1 MLDTRQKSA
10 DSLTDPRGQGADHLS
25 ANSMQSTLPADSLTA
40 GPSSGAKS
48 ASKDSPPDGGG
59 PRPTNLVFRY
69 NEDMM
74 QQFARGNP
82 EAKAVLNRIRSFE
95 DTSVKDGASL
105 SDEEKFVMA
114 VDSMGT
120 GKDAEAILQAVFFGD
135 IGGGIYDDHVGS
147 IRGGGGSVTV
157 KFWHPGSEIP
167 LLSQSF
173 TGAVAFV
180 GKDDNMREK
189 RVQAAKNGYISKM
202 GNKVAYGS
210 DSFVRGHTA
219 EIEDA
224 FVDSPEGARFKAVPA
239 AERHGTEGFKAAYQ
253 EYLYDKVLVDHAEK
267 IAYRIADP
275 KKGEGL
281 MVGWME
287 ENPCPVDDAEAWAKK
302 LALKAMEYVIGYDNP
317 ELFAD
322 KHNSW
327 RVEDEAAAQI
337 LVGMLVPGLTVNYDS
352 DNFTVEVGKLPKS
365 LSVRSADPEKTT
377 DDDETAVSAAPSAAV
392 KPVPALPVVTKNMTA
407 LKAHLATAE
416 IYLGGGGQSK
426 YGLAVGPAGHLKQ
439 HMDKE
444 GVALW
449 GSLGILGNAN
459 LDRALYRLGK
469 SDELIPYMTFL
480 KAWYAWEDAQANNGD
495 AATTKAGFD
504 AALGG
509 FLAACNDGIGG
520 F

>member
-1 MLDTRQKSA
+1 MLDTQQKSA
-10 DSLTDPRGQGADHLS
+10 SFLTGQLGQGADHLS
-25 ANSMQSTLPADSLTA
+25 SSSMQSAMPADALTA
-40 GPSSGAKS
+40 GPSIEAKS
-48 ASKDSPPDGGG
+48 ASKDGPPDGGG

-74 QQFARGNP
+74 RQFARGNP
-82 EAKAVLNRIRSFE
+82 EAKAVLNRIQSFE
-95 DTSVKDGASL
+95 DGSVKDGASL
-105 SDEEKFVMA
+105 SDEEKFCMA

-135 IGGGIYDDHVGS
+135 IGGGIYDDHVAS

-157 KFWHPGSEIP
+157 KFWHPGSEV
-167 LLSQSF
+167 LLQSQSF

-202 GNKVAYGS
+202 GNKVAYGR
-210 DSFVRGHTA
+210 DSFVAGHTT

-287 ENPCPVDDAEAWAKK
+287 ENPCPVDGAEAWAKK

-365 LSVRSADPEKTT
+365 LSVRSADPEKAT

-392 KPVPALPVVTKNMTA
+392 KPVPALPVVTKNMTRI
-407 LKAHLATAE
+407 KAHIISTGDGGPENVGRNGDLAATLDAE
-416 IYLGGGGQSK
+416 GK
-426 YGLAVGPAGHLKQ
+426 T
-439 HMDKE
+439 
-444 GVALW
+444 LW
-449 GSLGILGNAN
+449 GSLGIESNAKLSAASHQLKSPGELG
-459 LDRALYRLGK
+459 
-469 SDELIPYMTFL
+469 PYKDFL
-480 KAWYAWEDAQANNGD
+480 QAWYDWEDAQANGGD
-495 AATTKAGFD
+495 AAATKTAFET
-504 AALGG
+504 ALAS
-509 FLAACNDGIGG
+509 FLAACNDGVNGAYRG
-520 F
+520 TFY